1 MPRWIPNKVSK
12 PKIAKKKAAIDP
24 TKTMHAAVGEDT
36 AATSDMMKPEAVE
49 QFNNYILW
57 K

>member
-1 MPRWIPNKVSK
+1 
-12 PKIAKKKAAIDP
+12 
-24 TKTMHAAVGEDT
+24 MHAAVGEDT